1 MPIIR
6 YLKNEAFDPDTIL
19 DMSAAFEKAC
29 NKLGVTDTFD
39 PMAERVAAKIIELR
53 QRGVRNPTAMFFL
66 AMQELAKADE
76 HSAH

>member
-6 YLKNEAFDPDTIL
+6 YLKDKAFDRETIL
-19 DMSAAFEKAC
+19 DMSATFEKAC
-29 NKLGVTDTFD
+29 NQLGVTDTSD
-39 PMAERVAAKIIELR
+39 PFAERVAAKIIELH

-66 AMQELAKADE
+66 AMQELGKADK

>member
-1 MPIIR
+1 VPIIR
-6 YLKNEAFDPDTIL
+6 YLKDEAFDPDTIL

-29 NKLGVTDTFD
+29 NQLGVTDTCD
-39 PMAERVAAKIIELR
+39 PLAERVAAKIIELR

-66 AMQELAKADE
+66 AMQELGKADK